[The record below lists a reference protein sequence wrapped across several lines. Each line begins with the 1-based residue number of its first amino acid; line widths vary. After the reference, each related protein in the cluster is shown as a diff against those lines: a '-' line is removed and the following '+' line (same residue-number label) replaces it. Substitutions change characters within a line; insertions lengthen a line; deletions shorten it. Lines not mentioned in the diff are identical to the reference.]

1 MTPQEQ
7 MEMANEFTKLAL
19 DLVAAENEKRELSA
33 RAVAT
38 GFVQAAVR
46 VLDSG
51 GMTATQVATELRGMA
66 DSLEVQSSHTRG
78 RN

>member
-1 MTPQEQ
+1 MTPQQQ

-19 DLVAAENEKRELSA
+19 DVMAAENEKRELSL

-46 VLDSG
+46 ALDCAG
-51 GMTATQVATELRGMA
+51 FTATQIAGELRGMA
-66 DSLEVQSSHTRG
+66 ELLEVQSSHTRG